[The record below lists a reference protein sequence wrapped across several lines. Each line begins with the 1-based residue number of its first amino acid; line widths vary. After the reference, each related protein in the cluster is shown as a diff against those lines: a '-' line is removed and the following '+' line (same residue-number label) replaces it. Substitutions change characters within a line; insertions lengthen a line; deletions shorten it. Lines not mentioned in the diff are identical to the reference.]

1 MKSEPRREPPANG
14 KTAQSNLDK
23 RENPPKKIFQTSG
36 RIYPKRIF
44 QTSGRIYP
52 EKKIFQT
59 SGRIHPKRYSRQA
72 RESDRKTHSS

>member
-14 KTAQSNLDK
+14 KTAQSNLNK

-52 EKKIFQT
+52 EKKMFQT
-59 SGRIHPKRYSRQA
+59 SGESTQKDVPDKRENST
-72 RESDRKTHSS
+72 EKTHSR

>member
-1 MKSEPRREPPANG
+1 MKGATCKWQDEWESPPRR
-14 KTAQSNLDK
+14 
-23 RENPPKKIFQTSG
+23 IFQTSG
-36 RIYPKRIF
+36 RIHPEKRIF

-72 RESDRKTHSS
+72 GESDRKTHSS